1 MAQDS
6 RTVVRSSNQLWG
18 DQVGI
23 INALDAMDSVNVGP
37 FGRDYTPG
45 GSPVI
50 YEFGGGENRRRFVR
64 AQNPYA

>member
-1 MAQDS
+1 MPQDP

-23 INALDAMDSVNVGP
+23 VNAIDAMDTIADGP
-37 FGRDYTPG
+37 FSRDYAPG

-50 YEFGGGENRRRFVR
+50 YQFSGGRRFVAPR
-64 AQNPYA
+64 S